1 MTERSWWLRAA
12 IVLVACSAVVYL
24 FIALGRFWA
33 FLGDLVLIIF
43 FAWLLG
49 SLLIQAVNGLMRIPY
64 MRRPVAIVLVYAA
77 LIALV
82 GVLVLL
88 VIPSAVDQA
97 VDLFD
102 RVPEYVERIPVW
114 LMAVDDFA
122 LGFGV
127 RLDLASRYQVG
138 STDDFL
144 TTATAWATDNAGT
157 IFQSVVSTLFAVVLI
172 IALSFYVVLDGGRR
186 MNEALTVLPPNAE
199 AEVRL
204 VMTTFNRAF
213 HGYIRGMFF
222 VSAIYGVGVAAVM
235 YGTGLPAA
243 LPSAILASLLLAVP
257 FIGDWLALGLPLLIA
272 VAAGD
277 FITVVIVLA
286 TLLFIQQVM
295 LNLLTPRILGHAVQM
310 PAGLVIVSV
319 VLGARLIGIPGAL
332 LGVPAGAFIYSLA
345 VVYGNR
351 IKSRRATQQQAAAE
365 REPVWTETSEDDAPP
380 WARGGA
386 SAPSDAVGGAYPIP
400 PPGSRARGQ
409 RRPKAE

>member
-1 MTERSWWLRAA
+1 MTERSWLLRTA
-12 IVLVACSAVVYL
+12 IVLVACSAAVYL
-24 FIALGRFWA
+24 FMALGRFWA

-77 LIALV
+77 VIVLV
-82 GVLVLL
+82 VILVLL
-88 VIPSAVDQA
+88 IIPSAVDQA

-114 LMAVDDFA
+114 LTAVDDFA
-122 LGFGV
+122 LGFGAE
-127 RLDLASRYQVG
+127 LNLASRYQLD
-138 STDDFL
+138 STDNLL
-144 TTATAWATDNAGT
+144 TTATAWVTDNAGI
-157 IFQSVVSTLFAVVLI
+157 IFQSVVSTLFAVGLI

-186 MNEALTVLPPNAE
+186 VNEALTVLPPNVE

-204 VMTTFNRAF
+204 VMATFNRTF

-272 VAAGD
+272 IAAGD
-277 FITVVIVLA
+277 FVQVVIVLA

-295 LNLLTPRILGHAVQM
+295 LNLLTPRILGQAVHM

-351 IKSRRATQQQAAAE
+351 IKSRRAAAQQAAAAE
-365 REPVWTETSEDDAPP
+365 EEPVWTESLEDRESRAG
-380 WARGGA
+380 RGA
-386 SAPSDAVGGAYPIP
+386 SAPGGAVGGAYSVQPEP
-400 PPGSRARGQ
+400 PQRG
-409 RRPKAE
+409 RPRPPKAD

>member
-1 MTERSWWLRAA
+1 MTERSWWLKAA
-12 IVLVACSAVVYL
+12 IVLVACSAAVYL
-24 FIALGRFWA
+24 FIAVGKFWA
-33 FLGDLVLIIF
+33 FLGDLILIIF

-64 MRRPVAIVLVYAA
+64 MRRPVAIVLVYIA

-82 GVLVLL
+82 AVLMLL
-88 VIPSAVDQA
+88 IIPSAVNQA

-102 RVPEYVERIPVW
+102 RVPQYVERISVW
-114 LMAVDDFA
+114 LAAIDEFA
-122 LGFGV
+122 EGFGA
-127 RLDLASRYQVG
+127 RLDLATRYQVG
-138 STDDFL
+138 SVGNFI
-144 TTATAWATDNAGT
+144 TTASTWATDNIGF
-157 IFQSVVSTLFAVVLI
+157 IFQSVVSTLFAVGLI

-186 MNEALTVLPPNAE
+186 MNEALTVLPPSVE

-204 VMTTFNRAF
+204 VLATFNRAF

-222 VSAIYGVGVAAVM
+222 ISAIYGIGVAAVM
-235 YGTGLPAA
+235 YATGLPAA

-272 VAAGD
+272 IAAGD
-277 FITVVIVLA
+277 FVTVVIVLA
-286 TLLFIQQVM
+286 ALLFIQQVM
-295 LNLLTPRILGHAVQM
+295 LNLLTPRILSQAVQM

-351 IKSRRATQQQAAAE
+351 IKSRRAAAA
-365 REPVWTETSEDDAPP
+365 P
-380 WARGGA
+380 G
-386 SAPSDAVGGAYPIP
+386 DAVGGVYPIP
-400 PPGSRARGQ
+400 TEPPPRSRPRAE
-409 RRPKAE
+409 RPPMAD